1 MSTGTKGRYQLVE
14 VLRSQLRTGTLEERT
29 AAASKLADLASEQQ
43 TEIVVSRYDKFWRRV
58 GTVGDY
64 LELSADIP
72 RNTTPTCD
80 LVLKGGDGT
89 NEGPAAQDPHIP
101 AMRNCRKEL
110 VGITV
115 EVGPIRWAG
124 FVDHTK
130 YSYKGGKRQL
140 AVNCLG
146 IYDILNYIHVYPSWF
161 LPLQAQPISHAVY
174 IGPIVSVIESMIAEQ
189 AMRLQTGMWEFVN
202 QALSLNPDMRAWFG
216 TLLRDNPTGF
226 NALKTPIYV
235 VRTPYLKDTSM
246 LVARTVRM
254 EKIGTVIEDM
264 TKAYGVD
271 VRMDLWMPGDPQ
283 PSKWSNL
290 THPTYVVSVKDRL
303 PVTGPTDTILDSII
317 KTVVD
322 VGGSFFGEIGDI
334 IKQAPGSE
342 GVFISELAGVDFEE
356 PIAILVDGPDT
367 PMLEFDIDDYHPRG
381 HTMLLGGRSPTWVG
395 APGLTTWG
403 HRPRGQTMSQQP
415 DQHHALLA
423 ARFAD
428 DFHRNQRHP
437 KQSAGRLP
445 QRRLPRVPG
454 DPVVRPP
461 QRGRPIR
468 QTRELPAHRSRP
480 VQRRG
485 DFLVY
490 QPHLG
495 YARMALGDSEV
506 PQRGT
511 LLAWKAFRS
520 RRVDV
525 DRAPGRALHRLCR
538 ARLHPRQ
545 PQRARGD
552 HCADRR
558 QQGARGTVGEEPT
571 DIDGN
576 CRGRQYSNFGA
587 AQLVSNTERQRN

>member
-1 MSTGTKGRYQLVE
+1 VSTATKSRYQLVE
-14 VLRSQLRTGTLEERT
+14 VLRTQLRTGTLEERT
-29 AAASKLADLASEQQ
+29 SAASKLADLASEQQ
-43 TEIVVSRYDKFWRRV
+43 TEIVVSRYDKFWQRV

-64 LELSADIP
+64 QELSVDIP

-80 LVLKGGDGT
+80 FVLKGGDGT
-89 NEGPAAQDPHIP
+89 NVGPAAQDNHIP

-161 LPLQAQPISHAVY
+161 LPLQAQPISHAVF

-189 AMRLQTGMWEFVN
+189 AMRLQSGMWEFVN

-254 EKIGTVIEDM
+254 EKIGAVIEDM

-283 PSKWSNL
+283 PSKYSNL

-342 GVFISELAGVDFEE
+342 GVFISDLAGVDFEE

-381 HTMLLGGRSPTWVG
+381 HTMLLGGRSPTWVNNLINITLSWLLDSLMIFIG
-395 APGLTTWG
+395 ISGIPSNLLDGFLNDAFLAFQAIQLFDRRNEVGPYGRPENFLPTAAAPYNVEAIFSFINHIWDTRGWRSATAKFRNGQPFSIGKHFVPGGL
-403 HRPRGQTMSQQP
+403 MSIAHQDELYTDYVEHVFIRDNRNERAEITVQIG
-415 DQHHALLA
+415 DSKALEAPLA
-423 ARFAD
+423 K
-428 DFHRNQRHP
+428 NQRILTG
-437 KQSAGRLP
+437 AMEAINVLT
-445 QRRLPRVPG
+445 LAPR
-454 DPVVRPP
+454 
-461 QRGRPIR
+461 
-468 QTRELPAHRSRP
+468 S
-480 VQRRG
+480 
-485 DFLVY
+485 
-490 QPHLG
+490 
-495 YARMALGDSEV
+495 S
-506 PQRGT
+506 
-511 LLAWKAFRS
+511 
-520 RRVDV
+520 
-525 DRAPGRALHRLCR
+525 
-538 ARLHPRQ
+538 
-545 PQRARGD
+545 
-552 HCADRR
+552 
-558 QQGARGTVGEEPT
+558 
-571 DIDGN
+571 
-576 CRGRQYSNFGA
+576 
-587 AQLVSNTERQRN
+587 